1 VNDIDGGVKSS
12 KSDSS
17 SSSSSSSDLI
27 SLYKHADPLTISLSL
42 MSLNRCWRG
51 VDGLRLIPKAD
62 VRIGVDKQAIIVA
75 ADSADPF
82 ILLALMGLRVYVP
95 SRPRCSGVTR
105 CSMCRGDE
113 RSWKRTMHRRR
124 RLST

>member
-1 VNDIDGGVKSS
+1 
-12 KSDSS
+12 
-17 SSSSSSSDLI
+17 
-27 SLYKHADPLTISLSL
+27 
-42 MSLNRCWRG
+42 MFLNWCWRG
-51 VDGLRLIPKAD
+51 VDGLRLIRKAD

-82 ILLALMGLRVYVP
+82 ILLALVGLRVYVP

-113 RSWKRTMHRRR
+113 REVGRGRCTADADCQHDPS
-124 RLST
+124 